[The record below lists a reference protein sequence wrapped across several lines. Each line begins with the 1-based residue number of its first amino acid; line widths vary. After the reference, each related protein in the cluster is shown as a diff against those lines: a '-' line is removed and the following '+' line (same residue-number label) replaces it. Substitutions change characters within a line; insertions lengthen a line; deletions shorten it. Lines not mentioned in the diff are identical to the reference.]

1 MEASIRELKAHLS
14 EYVRRAAEGEDV
26 QVSVHGRVVAKIVP
40 AAVPRDL
47 ASLRA
52 EPGITWS
59 GGKPVG
65 VEDAETL
72 AGGAVLAEWV
82 TEDRR

>member
-1 MEASIRELKAHLS
+1 METSIRELKAHLS

-40 AAVPRDL
+40 AAVSRDL
-47 ASLRA
+47 ASLRT
-52 EPGITWS
+52 ELGITWS

-72 AGGAVLAEWV
+72 GGGAVLAEWV

>member
-26 QVSVHGRVVAKIVP
+26 KVSVHGRVVAKIVP
-40 AAVPRDL
+40 VTASRDL
-47 ASLRA
+47 ASLGS

-59 GGKPVG
+59 GGKPAG
-65 VEDAETL
+65 VAEAETL
-72 AGGAVLAEWV
+72 VGGPALAEWV
-82 TEDRR
+82 IEDRR